1 MTGHVTSGEGVVM
14 ASKARSGN
22 SSSQFS
28 RNFILTVLSFLL
40 GCGTTLKLSKMKE
53 LEKNTQLLFYKTR
66 IPTQIKRK
74 RKAEKSNDK

>member
-28 RNFILTVLSFLL
+28 RNFILTVLPFFVRLWDY
-40 GCGTTLKLSKMKE
+40 
-53 LEKNTQLLFYKTR
+53 LEALEDERTGEEYTIIVLQD
-66 IPTQIKRK
+66 
-74 RKAEKSNDK
+74 SDSDSD